1 VVKSEPLSSPSREA
15 RDGFYT
21 SKQETIMNEPEELP
35 YFDSPQETNL
45 SHADV
50 QSVHAELV
58 RMHQADAETITADEV
73 ELVQSAAGNIKANH
87 ISVRQ
92 SGLAVVNAGEVLV
105 QGGATGFIQA
115 EKASVSG
122 YTGAVVA
129 GSAEVHHSM
138 VGYVA
143 GKDVH
148 VEDSRTVFLL
158 ARNVNGNVT
167 TLLDTRSALI
177 AGLVGGLFAG
187 IMLLLGRML
196 FGRK

>member
-1 VVKSEPLSSPSREA
+1 MTGCGKISPA
-15 RDGFYT
+15 M
-21 SKQETIMNEPEELP
+21 IEPEEIP
-35 YFDSPQETNL
+35 EFDSSQVTNV
-45 SHADV
+45 SNADV

-73 ELVQSAAGNIKANH
+73 EMVQSAAGTVKANH
-87 ISVRQ
+87 VNAHL
-92 SGLAVVNAGEVLV
+92 SGLATVNAGEVLV
-105 QGGATGFIQA
+105 QHGATGYVQA

-129 GSAEVHHSM
+129 GSVEVHQAL
-138 VGYVA
+138 VGTVA
-143 GKDVH
+143 GNDVH
-148 VEDSRTVFLL
+148 VENSRTVLLL

>member
-1 VVKSEPLSSPSREA
+1 M
-15 RDGFYT
+15 
-21 SKQETIMNEPEELP
+21 MNEPEESPEL
-35 YFDSPQETNL
+35 DSPQVTNI

-50 QSVHAELV
+50 QSIHAELV

-73 ELVQSAAGNIKANH
+73 EMVQSAAETIEANRV
-87 ISVRQ
+87 SSRQ
-92 SGLAVVNAGEVLV
+92 SALAMVNASEVLAE
-105 QGGATGFIQA
+105 QSLTGYVQA

-129 GSAEVHHSM
+129 GTAEVHQSM
-138 VGYVA
+138 VGYIA
-143 GKDVH
+143 GSDVH
-148 VEDSRTVFLL
+148 VENSRTAILV
-158 ARNVNGNVT
+158 ARTVSGNVT
-167 TLLDTRSALI
+167 TLMDTRTALI

>member
-1 VVKSEPLSSPSREA
+1 M
-15 RDGFYT
+15 
-21 SKQETIMNEPEELP
+21 IEPEELP
-35 YFDSPQETNL
+35 EFDSPQVTNI

-58 RMHQADAETITADEV
+58 RMHQSDADTVTADEV
-73 ELVQSAAGNIKANH
+73 ELQDSTVGNIEANH
-87 ISVRQ
+87 VSVRD
-92 SGLAVVNAGEVLV
+92 SIVASVSAGEALV
-105 QGGATGFIQA
+105 QDGLTGYVQA

-129 GSAEVHHSM
+129 GSADVQNSM
-138 VGYVA
+138 VGYIA
-143 GKDVH
+143 GTDVR
-148 VEDSRTVFLL
+148 VENTRTVLLL

-167 TLLDTRSALI
+167 TLVDNRSALI